1 MGRHRTPE
9 EKAAFKVQ
17 ATEMR
22 AAGMGV
28 KRIASALHVDPV
40 LIRQLLADVPLPANQ
55 MRLRAKDDHRDAAI
69 AMRLEG
75 RSYNEIKAELGVGK
89 GSLSLWLRELP
100 APSEVQR
107 AALRARAGEPSDD
120 KPLDDPGLARALRLD
135 GWLLREIAEELGVSV
150 KTACIWCEGLPIP
163 ARATTASG
171 RKDIADA
178 GRAYWDAKRPLMEAE
193 RLSVVS
199 RAAAVVPPVT
209 DDLLLLLAAVA
220 YWCEGAKSKPWAKKE
235 RLTIVNQDPNVIRLF
250 VCWLRRTG
258 VAEERLTFRV
268 NIHESADVLA
278 ATGYWA
284 DVVGVPVESFAR
296 ATLKRHNPKTVRHNV
311 GDGYHGCLTV
321 DVRLSRDL
329 YRLIEGTWQGLVR
342 NTLAGRPA
350 NKA

>member
-107 AALRARAGEPSDD
+107 AALRARAGGGGAPAWGMGGTGRDRRVVRLEPRGR
-120 KPLDDPGLARALRLD
+120 DPPVPPTPPTGAVRALWD
-135 GWLLREIAEELGVSV
+135 PSWP
-150 KTACIWCEGLPIP
+150 CW
-163 ARATTASG
+163 ARVATVLQHISHRGG
-171 RKDIADA
+171 R
-178 GRAYWDAKRPLMEAE
+178 GRG
-193 RLSVVS
+193 
-199 RAAAVVPPVT
+199 PP
-209 DDLLLLLAAVA
+209 
-220 YWCEGAKSKPWAKKE
+220 
-235 RLTIVNQDPNVIRLF
+235 R
-250 VCWLRRTG
+250 
-258 VAEERLTFRV
+258 
-268 NIHESADVLA
+268 
-278 ATGYWA
+278 
-284 DVVGVPVESFAR
+284 
-296 ATLKRHNPKTVRHNV
+296 
-311 GDGYHGCLTV
+311 
-321 DVRLSRDL
+321 
-329 YRLIEGTWQGLVR
+329 
-342 NTLAGRPA
+342 
-350 NKA
+350 